1 MNSGKTWGIYDCDLI
16 DVGELYPRPDS
27 SALPKA
33 LAIHFERPPREAE
46 GLPKGFSTK
55 VLLDYDFSDDEQVLE
70 FTRQYGLVTCP
81 YAGAIDRTSMAIEET
96 FGYRR
101 LLNSIVREREASKA
115 AEDAEDAHSA
125 GLWARLHGLLR
136 DWHRR
141 GDDRD
146 TAAADPSE
154 DFKGCDYMWDA
165 KRVFYSGLTSSKESD
180 YLRSNMRGFVR
191 YLESDDKLVG
201 TERLRAFAWNEE
213 ARRHEE
219 SGEWVLPLCLIS
231 LEEVR
236 AVLYLLQVSSV
247 VLQGFSY
254 IDHTLSERQ
263 AAGRVRRKYA
273 SQFLLPSTEGV
284 DDEVVRKNIY
294 GANRAAATY
303 QGVRRTERLFQLF
316 IMGRPNIVKALRSV
330 RGDCL
335 GVFREGDRERL
346 APGVI
351 SDALDESERQ
361 RVDRILDEAKES
373 SKDDPE
379 TLRLLDLR
387 PIWGAWEDPRQ
398 NLEGD
403 LAIFL
408 EACLTNGW
416 VPRNHRLIED
426 ESLMVGD
433 LGDGGPCFEDRAN
446 RMTLQKAIAEQI
458 RHQLDVA
465 NQSLSPNQRANASKE
480 PAWHVCSECGRLF
493 MFRSTTDRLV
503 MEGEGKP
510 DRDRIPSAETCSN
523 MCRQRKS
530 RAGR

>member
-1 MNSGKTWGIYDCDLI
+1 MNSGKTWEIYDCDLV
-16 DVGELYPRPDS
+16 DVGELYPCPDS

-81 YAGAIDRTSMAIEET
+81 YAGAIDRTSMAIEEP

-115 AEDAEDAHSA
+115 AEDAHSA
-125 GLWARLHGLLR
+125 GIWVRLHGLLR

-141 GDDRD
+141 GDDRN

-154 DFKGCDYMWDA
+154 DFKGCDFMWDA

-201 TERLRAFAWNEE
+201 TERLRAFAWNEV
-213 ARRHEE
+213 AKRHEE
-219 SGEWVLPLCLIS
+219 TGEWVLPLCLIS

-254 IDHTLSERQ
+254 IDCTHSERTVTGDAHRKYKQ
-263 AAGRVRRKYA
+263 RFLMPSIKGVNKDVEELNERGAGRVAGMY
-273 SQFLLPSTEGV
+273 L
-284 DDEVVRKNIY
+284 DI
-294 GANRAAATY
+294 
-303 QGVRRTERLFQLF
+303 RRTERLFQLF

-335 GVFREGDRERL
+335 GVFREGDREQL

-351 SDALDESERQ
+351 SDALDESERR
-361 RVDRILDEAKES
+361 RVDRILDKAKES
-373 SKDDPE
+373 GKDDPE
-379 TLRLLDLR
+379 MLRLLELR
-387 PIWGAWEDPRQ
+387 PIWGAWQGPRQ

-458 RHQLDVA
+458 LHQLDLA
-465 NQSLSPNQRANASKE
+465 KASLIQSGKKNLKKE
-480 PAWHVCSECGRLF
+480 LVWHVCSECGRLF

-503 MEGEGKP
+503 MKGEGKP
-510 DRDRIPSAETCSN
+510 DRDRIPSAETCSE

-530 RAGR
+530 RAGK